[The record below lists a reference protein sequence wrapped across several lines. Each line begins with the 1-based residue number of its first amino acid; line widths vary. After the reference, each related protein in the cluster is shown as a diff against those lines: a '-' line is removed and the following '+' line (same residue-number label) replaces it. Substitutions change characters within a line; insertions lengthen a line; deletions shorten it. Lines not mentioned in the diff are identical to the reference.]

1 MIVKVL
7 SAIGVVLIGQFG
19 YFFYKHR
26 DDGGGNDGGGNDG
39 GMGEAL
45 LSIAG
50 AAVGLA
56 CLATAGLCAAFM

>member
-1 MIVKVL
+1 MIAKTL
-7 SAIGVVLIGQFG
+7 AAIGTVFVLQFV
-19 YFFYKHR
+19 YFWLKHH
-26 DDGGGNDGGGNDG
+26 DDGGGNDG

-56 CLATAGLCAAFM
+56 FLATAGLCAAFM

>member
-7 SAIGVVLIGQFG
+7 AAIGTALVAQFG
-19 YFFYKHR
+19 YFWYKHR
-26 DDGGGNDGGGNDG
+26 DDGGGNDG

-50 AAVGLA
+50 AAIGLA
-56 CLATAGLCAAFM
+56 FLATAGLCAAFM

>member
-26 DDGGGNDGGGNDG
+26 DDGGGNDG

>member
-19 YFFYKHR
+19 YFYYKHR
-26 DDGGGNDGGGNDG
+26 GDGGGNDG
-39 GMGEAL
+39 GMGEAF

-50 AAVGLA
+50 AAIGLA
-56 CLATAGLCAAFM
+56 FLATAGLCAAFM

>member
-7 SAIGVVLIGQFG
+7 AVSGLVLVGQFG
-19 YFFYKHR
+19 FYWYKHR
-26 DDGGGNDGGGNDG
+26 GDGGGNDG

-45 LSIAG
+45 LSIIG
-50 AAVGLA
+50 AAIGLG